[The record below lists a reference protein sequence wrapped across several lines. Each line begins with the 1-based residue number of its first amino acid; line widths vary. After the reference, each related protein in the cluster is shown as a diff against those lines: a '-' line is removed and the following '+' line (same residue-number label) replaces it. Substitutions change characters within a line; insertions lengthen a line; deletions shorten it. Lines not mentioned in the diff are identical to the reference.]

1 MSVSDPS
8 MGAAPATRRAR
19 AGLANGSAETSAE
32 RGTGS
37 GEAPGSIPPIAEAG
51 RATERPET
59 RGMAGRDSGRV
70 DIFLGMFWMDVPNFC
85 SHSHPPR
92 PKRPKRFS
100 ELTQYGLLHSTV
112 YVTLQCQPHTKTHPA
127 HTFRLDSG
135 NGSDRGGMFEVAKVR
150 LGRPV
155 EGQCG
160 FGNPPPLSAKRR
172 PMKHR
177 PNSADRFDRNRRNGR
192 NVFGAVCF
200 ARTGVSGRSV
210 SVRRTS

>member
-1 MSVSDPS
+1 MELETFIVFPAHSIVVLRVLRDCLVRHRLVEKDRVRIVLMPVIPCPCDTLHVVVVA
-8 MGAAPATRRAR
+8 GAAR
-19 AGLANGSAETSAE
+19 E
-32 RGTGS
+32 RFGAPHGQIYYD
-37 GEAPGSIPPIAEAG
+37 GEYY
-51 RATERPET
+51 
-59 RGMAGRDSGRV
+59 
-70 DIFLGMFWMDVPNFC
+70 NFVT
-85 SHSHPPR
+85 PPR

-155 EGQCG
+155 EVQCG